1 MERRDI
7 SQLKD
12 ALHAAELDNIS
23 FGLACDKI
31 TLSNGQVLNAEEYVR
46 SRIRTVLRTGIAA
59 PITSVLER
67 HGWNGEY

>member
-12 ALHAAELDNIS
+12 ALHAAELDGIS
-23 FGLACDKI
+23 FGMACDKI
-31 TLSNGQVLNAEEYVR
+31 TLPSGQVFNAEEYVR
-46 SRIRTVLRTGIAA
+46 KRVKEALRSMIAA
-59 PITSVLER
+59 PIIAVLER